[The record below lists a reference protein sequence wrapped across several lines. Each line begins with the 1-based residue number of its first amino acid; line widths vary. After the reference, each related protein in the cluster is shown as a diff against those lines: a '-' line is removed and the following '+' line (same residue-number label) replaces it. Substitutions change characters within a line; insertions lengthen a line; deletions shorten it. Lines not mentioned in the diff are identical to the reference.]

1 MYHTSFGEFVYYI
14 SLLSLF
20 IYISYLHFYLQGG
33 AADRT
38 LSIGHGSDGINE
50 LIAKSMEEFRFDLD
64 WNYKKNVDE
73 RDVHDLPN
81 YFAKDDGLLLW
92 KAIKAYVKDVV
103 NIFYFRDTDVQQD
116 EELVNWINEINE

>member
-1 MYHTSFGEFVYYI
+1 MYGNDNISFR
-14 SLLSLF
+14 SLL

-38 LSIGHGSDGINE
+38 LTIGHGSDGINE

-116 EELVNWINEINE
+116 EELGNWINEINE